1 MEKKGQSYLR
11 EVREQIKS
19 KEAKDFVS
27 AELDSH
33 IREAKH
39 EWMKKGLD
47 EAEAEEK
54 AVGQMGSPVTL
65 GQKLNKLHR
74 PKVDWLTMIL
84 LVTTMG
90 LGFIPILFVDPDYS
104 SRIGMDAGDFF
115 KHKAIF
121 AFLGGA
127 VVMGMMLLDYRK
139 LAKLGW
145 LFYIIGVLILLTIN
159 LFSTGIVDGVPIVVL
174 GPLTIESLMAI
185 PFFFLAWAS
194 FFNNKKL
201 KLWHLGLLFFHSCYL
216 LLMVPSISTIY
227 IYVVMV
233 FVLFWWSKFSR
244 KQILTTM
251 ILSVG
256 SCLMAVGV
264 LWPLTSPYQKVR
276 LLAFLNPEK
285 YSNDEGFM
293 ILHIK
298 ELLAKAGWFGNSTPL
313 ELLPGAHTDFVFVGF
328 TYHYGWF
335 LAAVLVLILCL
346 LVARIIVISYK
357 IHDPYGKLL
366 LIGAVALY
374 TVQLVSNICM
384 TLGFFPMT
392 SMSLPFISY
401 GLMPILLNSFLIGV
415 VLSVYRRKDLMHR
428 HSIPLSN

>member
-1 MEKKGQSYLR
+1 MKKRSESYIR
-11 EVREQIKS
+11 EVQEQIKS

-27 AELDSH
+27 AELNYH
-33 IREAKH
+33 IKEAKQD
-39 EWMKKGLD
+39 WVKKGLN
-47 EAEAEEK
+47 EADAEEK
-54 AVGQMGSPVTL
+54 AVGQMGSPIIL
-65 GQKLNKLHR
+65 GKQLNKLHR
-74 PKVDWLTMIL
+74 PKVDWLTVIL
-84 LVTTMG
+84 LVTTIG

-115 KHKAIF
+115 KHKVIF

-127 VVMGMMLLDYRK
+127 IALGMMLLDYRK

-145 LFYIIGVLILLTIN
+145 LFYTIGVLILLMIN
-159 LFSTGIVDGVPIVVL
+159 LFSTGIVNGAPIVVF
-174 GPLTIESLMAI
+174 GPLTFESLMAI

-216 LLMVPSISTIY
+216 FLMVPSISTIY

-256 SCLMAVGV
+256 SCLLTVGV
-264 LWPLTSPYQKVR
+264 FWPLTSPYQKVR

-328 TYHYGWF
+328 TYYYGWF
-335 LAAVLVLILCL
+335 FAAVLVLILCL

-357 IHDPYGKLL
+357 IRDPYGKLL

-374 TVQLVSNICM
+374 TVQLASNIGM
-384 TLGFFPMT
+384 TIGFFPMT

-415 VLSVYRRKDLMHR
+415 VLSVYRRKDLTSMR
-428 HSIPLSN
+428 YVQLQ

>member
-65 GQKLNKLHR
+65 GQQLNKLHR
-74 PKVDWLTMIL
+74 PKVDWLTVIL
-84 LVTTMG
+84 LVTTIG

-104 SRIGMDAGDFF
+104 SRIGVDASYFL

-121 AFLGGA
+121 TFLGGA
-127 VVMGMMLLDYRK
+127 VALGMMLLDYRK

-145 LFYIIGVLILLTIN
+145 LFYLIGILILLMLIYFPTSFIN
-159 LFSTGIVDGVPIVVL
+159 GLPIVMI
-174 GPLTIESLMAI
+174 GSFKMESLMAI

-201 KLWHLGLLFFHSCYL
+201 KLWHLGLLFFLSCYL

-227 IYVVMV
+227 IYIVMV

-244 KQILTTM
+244 RMILTIMTLSVSLFLIASFILFPLLSM
-251 ILSVG
+251 YQKARILS
-256 SCLMAVGV
+256 
-264 LWPLTSPYQKVR
+264 
-276 LLAFLNPEK
+276 FLNPEK
-285 YSNDEGFM
+285 YSNDEDFTV
-293 ILHIK
+293 LHIK
-298 ELLAKAGWFGNSTPL
+298 EILGKAGWFGNSMP
-313 ELLPGAHTDFVFVGF
+313 EEFIPEAHTNFVFVGF

-346 LVARIIVISYK
+346 LVARIIIITYK

-374 TVQLVSNICM
+374 TVQLISNIGM
-384 TLGFFPMT
+384 TLGLFPMT

-415 VLSVYRRKDLMHR
+415 VLSVYRRKDLTSMR
-428 HSIPLSN
+428 YVQLQQ

>member
-1 MEKKGQSYLR
+1 MEKKSQSYLR

-19 KEAKDFVS
+19 KEAKNFVS

-33 IREAKH
+33 IKEAKN
-39 EWMKKGLD
+39 EWMKKGLED
-47 EAEAEEK
+47 AEAEEK

-65 GQKLNKLHR
+65 GQQLNKLHR
-74 PKVDWLTMIL
+74 PKVDWLTVIL
-84 LVTTMG
+84 LVTAIG
-90 LGFIPILFVDPDYS
+90 LGFTPILFVDADYS
-104 SRIGMDAGDFF
+104 SQIGMGAGDFF

-127 VVMGMMLLDYRK
+127 LVLGMMLLDYRK

-145 LFYIIGVLILLTIN
+145 LFYLIGILILLMLSYFPTALIN
-159 LFSTGIVDGVPIVVL
+159 GMSVIML
-174 GPLTIESLMAI
+174 GPFRLESLMAI
-185 PFFFLAWAS
+185 PFFFLAWVS
-194 FFNNKKL
+194 FFNNKRL
-201 KLWHLGLLFFHSCYL
+201 KIWHLGLLFFLSCYL
-216 LLMVPSISTIY
+216 LLMVPSIPTTY

-256 SCLMAVGV
+256 TCLLAVSAF
-264 LWPLTSPYQKVR
+264 WPLTSPYQKVR

-298 ELLAKAGWFGNSTPL
+298 KLMADAGWFGSSNTLPY
-313 ELLPGAHTDFVFVGF
+313 LPGAHTDFVFVSF
-328 TYHYGWF
+328 IYHYGWF
-335 LAAVLVLILCL
+335 FAAVLVLILCL
-346 LVARIIVISYK
+346 LVARIIVIAHK

-366 LIGAVALY
+366 LIGAMTLY
-374 TVQLVSNICM
+374 TVQLASNIGM
-384 TLGFFPMT
+384 TLGFLPMT

-401 GLMPILLNSFLIGV
+401 GLMPTLFNAFLIGV
-415 VLSVYRRKDLMHR
+415 VLSVYRRKDLVSSR
-428 HSIPLSN
+428 SVQVTN